1 MKKGLFFLA
10 FALTG
15 IFCFGQTLH
24 KGNLIGLHMSTPDL
38 KQGVTMKE
46 YIKFF
51 TSKVIPAYD
60 KAFPGMKT
68 YLIKSLRGEDSTSM
82 GAMYMFNSEADRNK
96 YFNNDGTTT
105 KLFKT
110 ASAKVSGIDKEMDKY
125 VTSSNTP
132 DKYNDWV
139 VE

>member
-15 IFCFGQTLH
+15 MLCFGQTLH
-24 KGNLIGLHMSTPDL
+24 KGNLLGLHISTPDL
-38 KQGVTMKE
+38 KQGVTMEE
-46 YIKFF
+46 YTKFF

-68 YLIKSLRGEDSTSM
+68 YLIKSLHGQDSARM
-82 GAMYMFNSEADRNK
+82 GAIYMFNSEADRNK

-105 KLFKT
+105 KLFAT
-110 ASAKVSGIDKEMDKY
+110 ANAKLNGIVKEMDKY
-125 VTSSNTP
+125 VTASTTP
-132 DKYNDWV
+132 DKYDDWLV
-139 VE
+139 K